1 MSKFILVLQHKE
13 VFYTPQ
19 GERDNIRMEIEIRN
33 EYERPINTIKINKEV
48 DGTLAFCGYK
58 NYVLVDELIE
68 ILQQIK
74 EKFGKQEEE

>member
-33 EYERPINTIKINKEV
+33 EYERPINTIKINKEE
-48 DGTLAFCGYK
+48 DGSLAFCGYT
-58 NYVLVDELIE
+58 NYILVDDLIE
-68 ILQQIK
+68 ILLRIK
-74 EKFGKQEEE
+74 EKFGKKEEE

>member
-33 EYERPINTIKINKEV
+33 EYERPINTIKINKEE

-74 EKFGKQEEE
+74 EKFGKKEEE

>member
-1 MSKFILVLQHKE
+1 MSKFTLVLQHKE
-13 VFYTPQ
+13 IFYTPQ
-19 GERDNIRMEIEIRN
+19 GEKDNTRMEIEIRN
-33 EYERPINTIKINKEV
+33 EYGSPINTININKEE

-74 EKFGKQEEE
+74 EKFGKKEEE

>member
-1 MSKFILVLQHKE
+1 MSKFILIMKHQE
-13 VFYTPQ
+13 IFFTPQ
-19 GERDNIRMEIEIRN
+19 GERDNIRMEIEVRN
-33 EYERPINTIKINKEV
+33 QYGRPVNTIKINKEK

-74 EKFGKQEEE
+74 EKFGEKEEE